1 MPAWQVDVSCCPQ
14 KCLPLSRWGS
24 SHNSGG
30 DGNNSYD
37 SSSSGNSSYDSGAGG
52 GAGFDDFG

>member
-1 MPAWQVDVSCCPQ
+1 M
-14 KCLPLSRWGS
+14 LSPEMFAAIRTGS

-37 SSSSGNSSYDSGAGG
+37 SSSSGNSSYDSGLGG

>member
-1 MPAWQVDVSCCPQ
+1 M
-14 KCLPLSRWGS
+14 LSPEMFAAIRTGS
-24 SHNSGG
+24 SDNSGG